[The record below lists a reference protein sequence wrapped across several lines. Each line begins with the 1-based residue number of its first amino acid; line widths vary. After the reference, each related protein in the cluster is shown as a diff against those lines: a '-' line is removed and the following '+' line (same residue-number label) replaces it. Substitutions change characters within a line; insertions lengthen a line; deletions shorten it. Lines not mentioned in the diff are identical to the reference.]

1 MPQTWWKYNS
11 INKGDKVRIAVASDD
26 GVSIAGHFGRC
37 AGFLI
42 FDAEKENVKKI
53 DYRVNSFGHHQQ
65 GQPEHNHEHGHDHG
79 EGQHSHDGF
88 ANALAD
94 CKVVICR
101 GMGKR
106 AVVDL
111 SSKGIQP
118 AIVAEDIS
126 AQRAAELYAEGNLN
140 SSSDSSC
147 CSH

>member
-1 MPQTWWKYNS
+1 VK
-11 INKGDKVRIAVASDD
+11 IAVASDD

-42 FDAEKENVKKI
+42 FDAEKENVKQI

-65 GQPEHNHEHGHDHG
+65 GQPEHNHEHGHDHNHT
-79 EGQHSHDGF
+79 EGHHSHDGF

-101 GMGKR
+101 GMGRR
-106 AVVDL
+106 AVMDL
-111 SSKGIQP
+111 SAKGIQP
-118 AIVAEDIS
+118 AIVTEEMS
-126 AQRAAELYAEGNLN
+126 AQEAATRYARGHLN
-140 SSSDSSC
+140 ASSDSAC

>member
-1 MPQTWWKYNS
+1 
-11 INKGDKVRIAVASDD
+11 VRIAVASDD

-42 FDAEKENVKKI
+42 FDAEEENVKKV

-65 GQPEHNHEHGHDHG
+65 GQQEHEHGHEHNHA

-88 ANALAD
+88 ASALAD

-101 GMGKR
+101 GMGRR

-118 AIVAEDIS
+118 AIVSEDIS
-126 AQRAAELYAEGNLN
+126 AQRAAELCAQGNLKA
-140 SSSDSSC
+140 SSDSSC